1 MGRKNSKRLFLSYT
15 NIVVILLM
23 GDFSDFNEELRVLV
37 KPDTASIVIRKI
49 LKETLKLAL
58 KEPQYIKDLKN
69 EYE

>member
-1 MGRKNSKRLFLSYT
+1 
-15 NIVVILLM
+15 M